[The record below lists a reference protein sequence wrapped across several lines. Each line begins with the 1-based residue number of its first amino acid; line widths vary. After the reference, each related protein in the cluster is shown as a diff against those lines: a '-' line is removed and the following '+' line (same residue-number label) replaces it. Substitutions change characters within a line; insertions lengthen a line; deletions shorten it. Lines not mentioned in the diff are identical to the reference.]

1 MSDSCDDSCGCHD
14 DNDVQGKIKWEYLR
28 TITDTVGIINKY
40 NEYEIIRTKHVK
52 RGSIVYIVQKDESV
66 RKALVI

>member
-1 MSDSCDDSCGCHD
+1 
-14 DNDVQGKIKWEYLR
+14 DVQGKIKWEYLR